1 MGREGRIRL
10 ECASP
15 LIDDDRR
22 FEERRVKLG
31 VDITWMVGNYRGMG
45 RFARQL
51 VAPVRTSVVGL
62 APSGVSA
69 DEWPC
74 VSEGRGFFPWWE
86 QVELPRLC
94 REQKLDY
101 LLCPYNTGPVRS
113 TGSTRLIAVIHDLI
127 YMKPWSE
134 LPPARSLYQTVG
146 RVYRRHVVPQLA
158 RRADVVLTVSRFTQ
172 RELVETFGLRKA
184 DVHVI
189 PCMISDDWF
198 AVPLSRAQRRPY
210 LFTVAGEVPSKN
222 VDRLLQA
229 FAIAKPALGDDASLK
244 IAGIK
249 SEHHAYFLARA
260 DALGLA
266 AAVELLGYVSREEL
280 REQYRHARAFVF
292 ASLFEGFGI
301 PLLEAMASGTPVACS
316 NTTSMPEIV
325 GECALQFDPYSVEDM
340 AEQIRNVWSDD
351 ARFQIAAGAG
361 MDRART
367 FSESAVRPSIQDF
380 WARLS

>member
-1 MGREGRIRL
+1 M
-10 ECASP
+10 
-15 LIDDDRR
+15 
-22 FEERRVKLG
+22 KLG

-51 VAPVRTSVVGL
+51 VAPVSASVVGL
-62 APSGVSA
+62 APNGVSA
-69 DEWPC
+69 EEWPC
-74 VSEGRGFFPWWE
+74 VSGGRGFFPWWE

-94 REQKLDY
+94 REQELDY
-101 LLCPYNTGPVRS
+101 LLCPYNTGPLRS
-113 TGSTRLIAVIHDLI
+113 IGNTRLIAVVHDLI
-127 YMKPWSE
+127 YMKPWSV
-134 LPPARSLYQTVG
+134 LPPARSLYQTAG
-146 RVYRRHVVPQLA
+146 RVYRRHVVPRLA
-158 RRADVVLTVSRFTQ
+158 RRADVVLTISQFTQ
-172 RELVETFGLRKA
+172 RELVETFGLREV

-189 PCMISDDWF
+189 PCTISDDWF
-198 AVPLSRAQRRPY
+198 AAPLSQAQRRPY

-229 FAIAKPALGDDASLK
+229 FAIAKPALGDDASLR

-249 SEHHAYFLARA
+249 SEHHGHFLARA
-260 DALGLA
+260 DALGTA
-266 AAVELLGYVSREEL
+266 GAVELLDYVSREEL
-280 REQYRHARAFVF
+280 REYYRHAKAFVF

-301 PLLEAMASGTPVACS
+301 PLLEAMASGTPVTCS

-325 GECALQFDPYSVEDM
+325 GECALLFDPYSVEDM
-340 AEQIRNVWSDD
+340 AEQICKVWNDD
-351 ARFQIAAGAG
+351 MRFQVAAGAG

>member
-1 MGREGRIRL
+1 M
-10 ECASP
+10 
-15 LIDDDRR
+15 
-22 FEERRVKLG
+22 KLG

-51 VAPVRTSVVGL
+51 VAPVEASVLGL
-62 APSGVSA
+62 APSGTSA
-69 DEWPC
+69 VEWPC

-101 LLCPYNTGPVRS
+101 LLCPYNTGPLRS
-113 TGSTRLIAVIHDLI
+113 TGNTQVIAVVHDLI
-127 YMKPWSE
+127 YMEPWRV
-134 LPPARSLYQTVG
+134 LPPSRSLYQTAG
-146 RVYRRHVVPQLA
+146 RVYRRHVVPRLV

-172 RELVETFGLRKA
+172 QELVDRFGLREA

-189 PCMISDDWF
+189 PCMISDNWF
-198 AVPLSRAQRRPY
+198 APPLSQAERQPY

-222 VDRLLQA
+222 VNRLLQA
-229 FAIAKPALGDDASLK
+229 FAVARPALGDDARLR

-249 SEHHAYFLARA
+249 SEHHAHFLGQA
-260 DALGLA
+260 DALGLSGV
-266 AAVELLGYVSREEL
+266 VELLGYVSREEL
-280 REQYRHARAFVF
+280 REQYRASRAFIF

-325 GECALQFDPYSVEDM
+325 GECGLQFDPYSVEDM
-340 AEQIRNVWSDD
+340 AAQIRKVWSDGK
-351 ARFQIAAGAG
+351 RFEVATGDG

-367 FSESAVRPSIQDF
+367 FSESRVRPSIEDF
-380 WARLS
+380 WAHLS

>member
-1 MGREGRIRL
+1 M
-10 ECASP
+10 
-15 LIDDDRR
+15 
-22 FEERRVKLG
+22 KLG

-51 VAPVRTSVVGL
+51 VAPIGESVLGF
-62 APSGVSA
+62 APDGVST

-74 VSEGRGFFPWWE
+74 VSQGRRFFPWWE

-94 REQKLDY
+94 REHKPDY
-101 LLCPYNTGPVRS
+101 LLCPYNTGPLRA
-113 TGSTRLIAVIHDLI
+113 TGNTPLIAVIYDLI
-127 YMKPWSE
+127 YMQPWSV
-134 LPPARSLYQTVG
+134 LPPARSLYQTAG
-146 RVYRRHVVPQLA
+146 RVYRRHVVPRLA
-158 RRADVVLTVSRFTQ
+158 RRADVVLTISRFTQ
-172 RELVETFGLRKA
+172 RELVETFGLNEA

-198 AVPLSRAQRRPY
+198 DAPVSAAARWPY

-229 FAIAKPALGDDASLK
+229 FAIARPALGDDATLR

-249 SEHHAYFLARA
+249 SDHHAHFLGRA
-260 DALGLA
+260 AALGLA
-266 AAVELLGYVSREEL
+266 GAVELLGYISRDEL
-280 REQYRHARAFVF
+280 REQYRHAHAFIF

-316 NTTSMPEIV
+316 NTTSMPEVV
-325 GECALQFDPYSVEDM
+325 GDCGLQFDPFSVDDM
-340 AEQIRNVWSDD
+340 AEQIRRVWNDG
-351 ARFQIAAGAG
+351 ARFDVAIGDGVA
-361 MDRART
+361 RART
-367 FSESAVRPSIQDF
+367 FSESAVRPLIQDF